1 MNLNTFRVIFAAEHL
16 RRKDK
21 AIKQA
26 LTEKQA
32 LVADILNL
40 SREDFEHVAD
50 IAAEPSELEKEPAEL
65 ILAAINQ
72 GVFIKQNLILLQ
84 FIYFYF
90 KNENLVLN

>member
-1 MNLNTFRVIFAAEHL
+1 MYKSIDDVKNDFNAVCVISAAEHL
-16 RRKDK
+16 RRKDE

-32 LVADILNL
+32 LVADMLNL

-72 GVFIKQNLILLQ
+72 GVFLNH
-84 FIYFYF
+84 FNF
-90 KNENLVLN
+90 VLSV